1 MFGEIGVFSPNHTR
15 TTSAICV
22 GDADVFTLTSDQVK
36 RLYLLNPQF
45 ALYVVHQIA
54 QRLMADQTRS
64 V

>member
-1 MFGEIGVFSPNHTR
+1 FGEIGIFSADHKR
-15 TTSAICV
+15 TATAIC
-22 GDADVFTLTSDQVK
+22 ATDVDIFTLTSDQVK

-54 QRLMADQTRS
+54 ERLMADQTRS